1 MARSSSLLAPF
12 VPSSRL
18 LFRLCPGVA
27 RSLRRGRGHDLGRI
41 RWSRPR
47 ATSTWLADC
56 RLGLAGVVFQVRSV
70 RAFSTCDHAEL
81 SIRAPSSSRD
91 CVLPDCALLR
101 HRTLIHACLPIAH
114 TNKYRPLL
122 DSCKDR
128 VPLDSVRVPSHDPD
142 RHGPTSWTRELL
154 FYASVRAR
162 GTPMT

>member
-114 TNKYRPLL
+114 TNKYRAPC
-122 DSCKDR
+122 S
-128 VPLDSVRVPSHDPD
+128 
-142 RHGPTSWTRELL
+142 T
-154 FYASVRAR
+154 RAR
-162 GTPMT
+162 IAFPSTPCGCPATTLIGTDPHLGRGSFCSTPPCGLAEPP